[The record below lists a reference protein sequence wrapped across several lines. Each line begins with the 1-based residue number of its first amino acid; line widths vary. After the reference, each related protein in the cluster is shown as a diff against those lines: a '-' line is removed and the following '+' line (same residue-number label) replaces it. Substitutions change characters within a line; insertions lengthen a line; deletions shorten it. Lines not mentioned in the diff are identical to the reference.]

1 MKIII
6 NPKYEYL
13 REDILQI
20 PKEFDKQTG
29 EILYEARNI
38 LKSVEL
44 GGIKVVIKS
53 FHQPKFF
60 NRIIY
65 SFIRKS
71 KALRS
76 YLFSEKLLEC
86 NIPAPT
92 PIACII
98 NFKNGL
104 ITNSY
109 YINKYEEADT
119 VRELMG
125 GSVKG
130 NEDLLNDFTDFLI
143 HTHYQ
148 GILHLDLSPG
158 NILFKKGSNG
168 KYKFFLI
175 DVNRM
180 KLDTYVGMK
189 EASHNLRRLCTSSE
203 ISGYIARRYAQHKG
217 WDIGKMER
225 MVQHDSDRFFKKFF
239 FHRAATR
246 SKAPHIRLVILRFRL
261 FLFIRVHFLSTQ
273 SKLSATFYQKEAFIY
288 INYLKDYDFR
298 KIFYP
303 DYIGKH

>member
-20 PKEFDKQTG
+20 PEEFDKQPG
-29 EILYEARNI
+29 EIIYEARNI
-38 LKSVEL
+38 LRVVEL
-44 GGIKVVIKS
+44 RGMKVVIKS

-98 NFKNGL
+98 KSRGGL
-104 ITNSY
+104 LTNSY
-109 YINKYEEADT
+109 YINKYEEAET

-125 GSVKG
+125 GTVKG
-130 NEDLLNDFTDFLI
+130 NEKILNDFTDFLI

-158 NILFKKGSNG
+158 NILFKKGTNG
-168 KYKFFLI
+168 KYKFLLI

-189 EASHNLRRLCTSSE
+189 EASYNLRRLCTSSE
-203 ISGYIARRYAQHKG
+203 ISGYIARRYAQHKE
-217 WDIGKMER
+217 WDIAKMEKR
-225 MVQHDSDRFFKKFF
+225 VQHDSDHFFKKFF

-246 SKAPHIRLVILRFRL
+246 SKAPHIRLIILRFR
-261 FLFIRVHFLSTQ
+261 FFIFIRIHFLSVQ
-273 SKLSATFYQKEAFIY
+273 SKLSATLYRKEASIY

-298 KIFYP
+298 KIFYAN
-303 DYIGKH
+303 YITK

>member
-13 REDILQI
+13 RENILQTSE
-20 PKEFDKQTG
+20 EFSKHPG

-38 LKSVEL
+38 LKVVEL

-86 NIPAPT
+86 NIPVPA

-98 NFKNGL
+98 QSKNGL

-109 YINKYEEADT
+109 YINKYEESNT

-158 NILFKKGSNG
+158 NILFEKGNDG

-180 KLDTYVGMK
+180 KLDTFVGMK

-217 WDIGKMER
+217 WDIVKMEK
-225 MVQHDSDRFFKKFF
+225 MVQHDSDCFFKKFF

-246 SKAPHIRLVILRFRL
+246 SKAPHIRLIILRFRL
-261 FLFIRVHFLSTQ
+261 FLFIRVHFLSAQ
-273 SKLSATFYQKEAFIY
+273 SKLSATLYQKETFIY
-288 INYLKDYDFR
+288 TNYLKDYDFR
-298 KIFYP
+298 KIFYA
-303 DYIGKH
+303 DYIIKS

>member
-20 PKEFDKQTG
+20 PEEFKKQPG

-38 LKSVEL
+38 LKVVEL
-44 GGIKVVIKS
+44 GGIRVVIKS

-60 NRIIY
+60 NRIVY

-86 NIPAPT
+86 NISAPT

-98 NFKNGL
+98 QSKGGL

-119 VRELMG
+119 VRELMEG
-125 GSVKG
+125 TVKG
-130 NEDLLNDFTDFLI
+130 NEELLNEFTDFLI
-143 HTHYQ
+143 HTHYE
-148 GILHLDLSPG
+148 GVLHLDLSPG
-158 NILFKKGSNG
+158 NILFKKESNG

-189 EASHNLRRLCTSSE
+189 EASYNLRRLCTSSE
-203 ISGYIARRYAQHKG
+203 ISGYIARRYAQHKE
-217 WDIGKMER
+217 WDVDKMEK
-225 MVQHDSDRFFKKFF
+225 MVQHDSDHFFRKFF

-246 SKAPHIRLVILRFRL
+246 SKAPYIRFIILRFR
-261 FLFIRVHFLSTQ
+261 FSLFIRVHLLSAD
-273 SKLSATFYQKEAFIY
+273 SKLAATLYQKEALIY
-288 INYLKDYDFR
+288 TNYLKDYDFR
-298 KIFYP
+298 RIFYT
-303 DYIGKH
+303 DYII